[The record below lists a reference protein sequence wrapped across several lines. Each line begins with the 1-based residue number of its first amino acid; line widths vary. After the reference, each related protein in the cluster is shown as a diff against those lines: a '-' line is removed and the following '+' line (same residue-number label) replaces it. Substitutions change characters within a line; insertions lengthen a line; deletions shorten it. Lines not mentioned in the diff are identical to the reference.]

1 MINNSRNIN
10 KTNHYLS
17 PQIIKHKK
25 TTIYVNGNT
34 DSRMGQASKYD
45 RVKLVNWISTLLL
58 QYIYIETCLNY
69 INLCVNVFLLF
80 LNKQVFRLDRLNLYK
95 DIRYWTKI

>member
-34 DSRMGQASKYD
+34 DSGMGQASKYD
-45 RVKLVNWISTLLL
+45 RVKLVNWISTLPL

-69 INLCVNVFLLF
+69 INLRVNVFLLF